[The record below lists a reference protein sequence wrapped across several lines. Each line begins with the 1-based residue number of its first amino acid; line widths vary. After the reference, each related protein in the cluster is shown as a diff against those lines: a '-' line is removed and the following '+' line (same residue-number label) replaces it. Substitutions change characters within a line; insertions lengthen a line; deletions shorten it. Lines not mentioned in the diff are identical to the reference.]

1 MASLLKK
8 GRRFGGQR
16 PYGSPVIT
24 GTKDQHGFTLLEVL
38 IALTVL
44 SIGILMLTG
53 MQFSTVNANTNGFKM
68 STAVSLGEGLME
80 RLKILAPIDPLL
92 IGGVYN
98 APITI
103 PTVGGTT
110 YLPATVNGITYSG
123 SYTVIDNTP
132 VVGLK
137 RIDLTV
143 TWVDTRNH
151 SLTFT
156 GRVPMP

>member
-1 MASLLKK
+1 
-8 GRRFGGQR
+8 
-16 PYGSPVIT
+16 
-24 GTKDQHGFTLLEVL
+24 
-38 IALTVL
+38 
-44 SIGILMLTG
+44 MLTG

-92 IGGVYN
+92 IAGVYN
-98 APITI
+98 VPISI
-103 PTVGGTT
+103 PAVGGVT
-110 YLPATVNGITYSG
+110 YLPVTVNGITYNG

-137 RIDLTV
+137 RIDLIV
-143 TWVDTRNH
+143 TWVDTRAH
-151 SLTFT
+151 TLTFT